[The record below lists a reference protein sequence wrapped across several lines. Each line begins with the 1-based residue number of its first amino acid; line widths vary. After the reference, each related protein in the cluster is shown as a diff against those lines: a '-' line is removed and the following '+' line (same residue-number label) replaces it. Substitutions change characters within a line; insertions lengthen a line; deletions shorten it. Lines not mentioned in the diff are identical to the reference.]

1 VVKTRILSKDKWTEE
16 RRKTNAEVTFH
27 PVALSMSNS
36 TLLIEA
42 TSTDQHVVVS
52 DNPWT
57 VLCDII
63 EREGPAVLFSGV
75 TERCVG
81 GIPRFGTTMAVH
93 DFLEHSLSHAG
104 WLTHSLPS

>member
-1 VVKTRILSKDKWTEE
+1 
-16 RRKTNAEVTFH
+16 
-27 PVALSMSNS
+27 MSNS
-36 TLLIEA
+36 TLMIEA
-42 TSTDQHVVVS
+42 SADHQQQGVVIS

-57 VLCDII
+57 VFCDIF